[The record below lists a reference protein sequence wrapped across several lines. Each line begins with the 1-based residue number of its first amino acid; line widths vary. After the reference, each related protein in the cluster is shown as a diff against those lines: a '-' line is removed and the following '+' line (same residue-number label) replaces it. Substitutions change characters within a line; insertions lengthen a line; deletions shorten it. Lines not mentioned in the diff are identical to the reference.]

1 MNSEVVFFR
10 SHLLINKLFNKST
23 KIKIEEIKRIEIVMD
38 KSRPKIVFLTLY
50 ISLIILVS
58 ILSAYFPTHLS
69 ILLVLLIYVLM
80 FHFLNL
86 NDHYLMIDSVN
97 KKSIKVRVKK
107 QDVEKA
113 IELIDSVVY
122 RDYIRHTNAFNYN
135 MKIVN

>member
-58 ILSAYFPTHLS
+58 FLSAGCTNLAYS
-69 ILLVLLIYVLM
+69 I
-80 FHFLNL
+80 
-86 NDHYLMIDSVN
+86 S
-97 KKSIKVRVKK
+97 
-107 QDVEKA
+107 
-113 IELIDSVVY
+113 
-122 RDYIRHTNAFNYN
+122 
-135 MKIVN
+135 